1 MCMFALAEYKDWMKV
16 MLQLSLH
23 VDNGITVVTWV
34 SLGHSQ

>member
-1 MCMFALAEYKDWMKV
+1 MFALAEYKDWMKV

-23 VDNGITVVTWV
+23 VDNGIAVVTRV